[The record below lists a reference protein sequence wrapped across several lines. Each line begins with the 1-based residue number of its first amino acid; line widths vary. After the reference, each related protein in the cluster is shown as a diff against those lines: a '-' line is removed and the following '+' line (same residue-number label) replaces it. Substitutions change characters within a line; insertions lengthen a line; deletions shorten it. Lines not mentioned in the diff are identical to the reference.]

1 MTEQLTVAPR
11 KEMQT
16 FMNFPLV
23 TDLDSLEADL
33 AIMGIAYSDPYTID
47 EVTNDQTNAPTAIR
61 RESARISLNLDRWDF
76 DIGGLLFDGRD
87 DIRIVDIGDAPGD
100 ARDLSA
106 HYRRAEAAARKVFD
120 AGAMLVTLGGDHGV
134 PIPVFRALENHGP
147 ITLVHIDAHLDWRD
161 EVNGAREGYSSPIRR
176 ASELDW
182 FDRIVQ
188 IGLRAQGSAR
198 EGEVRDALAYGADL
212 ITAYE
217 LHEIGMAAVLD
228 RIPDGGTYY
237 LTVDADG
244 MDPTEMPAV
253 AAPAPGGVSFVQMRQ
268 LIHGLFA
275 KGRVIGMDIVEIQPM
290 RDVNGIT
297 ALTAGRLIWNLI
309 AAAVRSGQFDRD

>member
-1 MTEQLTVAPR
+1 MTGNHTVAPR
-11 KEMQT
+11 EEMRT

-23 TDLDSLEADL
+23 TDLDSLDAHI

-76 DIGGLLFDGRD
+76 DIGGLLFDERD
-87 DIRIVDIGDAPGD
+87 DIRVVDIGDAPGE

-106 HYRRAEAAARKVFD
+106 HYRHAEAAARQVF
-120 AGAMLVTLGGDHGV
+120 AKGAMLVTLGGDHGI
-134 PIPVFRALENHGP
+134 PIPVFRALEDHGP

-176 ASELDW
+176 AAELDW

-198 EGEVRDALAYGADL
+198 EGEVRDALAYGSDL

-217 LHEIGMAAVLD
+217 LHDIGMNAVLD
-228 RIPDGGTYY
+228 RIPDGGNDY
-237 LTVDADG
+237 LTIDADG
-244 MDPTEMPAV
+244 MDPTERPAV
-253 AAPAPGGVSFVQMRQ
+253 AAPAPGGVTYVQMLK

-275 KGRVIGMDIVEIQPM
+275 KGRVMGMDIVEIQPK

-297 ALTAGRLIWNLI
+297 SLTAGRLIWNFI

>member
-1 MTEQLTVAPR
+1 MTGNHTVAPR
-11 KEMQT
+11 EEMRT

-23 TDLDSLEADL
+23 TDLDSLDAHI

-61 RESARISLNLDRWDF
+61 RASARISLNLDRWAF
-76 DIGGLLFDGRD
+76 DIGGLLFDERD
-87 DIRIVDIGDAPGD
+87 DIRVVDIGDAPGE

-106 HYRRAEAAARKVFD
+106 HYRHAEAAARQVF
-120 AGAMLVTLGGDHGV
+120 AKGAMLVTLGGDHGI
-134 PIPVFRALENHGP
+134 PIPVFRALEDHGP

-176 ASELDW
+176 AAEPDW
-182 FDRIVQ
+182 FDRIVP

-198 EGEVRDALAYGADL
+198 EGEVRDALAYGSDL

-217 LHEIGMAAVLD
+217 LHDIGMNAVLD
-228 RIPDGGTYY
+228 RIPDGGNYY
-237 LTVDADG
+237 LTIDADG

-253 AAPAPGGVSFVQMRQ
+253 AAPAPGGVTYVQMLK

-275 KGRVIGMDIVEIQPM
+275 KGRVMGMDIVEIQPK

-297 ALTAGRLIWNLI
+297 SLTAGRLIWNFI

>member
-1 MTEQLTVAPR
+1 MTGNHTVAPR
-11 KEMQT
+11 EVMRT

-23 TDLDSLEADL
+23 TDLDSLDAHL

-76 DIGGLLFDGRD
+76 DIGGLLFDERD
-87 DIRIVDIGDAPGD
+87 DIRVVDIGDAPGD

-106 HYRRAEAAARKVFD
+106 HYRHAEAAARQVF
-120 AGAMLVTLGGDHGV
+120 AKGAMLVTLGGDHGI
-134 PIPVFRALENHGP
+134 PIPVFRALEDHGP

-176 ASELDW
+176 AAELDW

-198 EGEVRDALAYGADL
+198 EGEVRDALAYGSDL

-217 LHEIGMAAVLD
+217 LHDIGMKAVLD
-228 RIPDGGTYY
+228 RIPDGGNYY
-237 LTVDADG
+237 LTIDADG

-253 AAPAPGGVSFVQMRQ
+253 AAPAPGGVTYIQMLK

-275 KGRVIGMDIVEIQPM
+275 KGRVMGMDIVEIQPK

-297 ALTAGRLIWNLI
+297 SLTAGRLIWNFI

>member
-1 MTEQLTVAPR
+1 MTGNHTVAPR
-11 KEMQT
+11 EEMRT

-23 TDLDSLEADL
+23 TDLDSLDAHI

-76 DIGGLLFDGRD
+76 DIGGLLFDERD
-87 DIRIVDIGDAPGD
+87 DIRVVDIGDAPGE

-106 HYRRAEAAARKVFD
+106 HYRHAEAAARQVF
-120 AGAMLVTLGGDHGV
+120 AKGAMLVTLGGDHGI
-134 PIPVFRALENHGP
+134 PIPVFRALEDHGP
-147 ITLVHIDAHLDWRD
+147 ITLVNIDAHLDWRD

-176 ASELDW
+176 AAELDW

-198 EGEVRDALAYGADL
+198 EGEVRDALAYGSDL

-217 LHEIGMAAVLD
+217 LHDIGMNAVLD
-228 RIPDGGTYY
+228 RIPDGGNYY
-237 LTVDADG
+237 LTIDADG

-253 AAPAPGGVSFVQMRQ
+253 AAPAPGGVTYVQMLK

-275 KGRVIGMDIVEIQPM
+275 KGRVMGMDIVEIQPK

-297 ALTAGRLIWNLI
+297 SLTAGRLIWNFI